1 MLRYGKMAALFV
13 TALALCLSAAAGE
26 KVIGFSNRTL
36 NGSYFAALS
45 ENIKKEGEKAGYKVI
60 LTDARG
66 DFTKQIADAEDLL
79 AQKIDYLILNP
90 QDPKAGLQ
98 IVKRA
103 NQAKVP
109 VIIIDSGL
117 GAAAVLTRI
126 ASSNSEG
133 NELIGNH
140 AAELAGDK
148 PVKLALVSF
157 MAGNMA
163 CKERRVNFITGLY
176 EKQLQT
182 KGAAQIEI
190 VMQTWAQ
197 GTDEGG
203 LKCME
208 DILTAHPE
216 VTMVYTETSLHL
228 KGMLNAI
235 RAAKRDKDLLV
246 FSFDG
251 AKMEYDAIKKGQLNA
266 TAENSPFKL
275 ANLAIEVITRYE
287 NGERSFP
294 DTMNPKAVM
303 VNKDNVDAVY
313 EYGF

>member
-1 MLRYGKMAALFV
+1 MIKFGKFAAAILF
-13 TALALCLSAAAGE
+13 AACICLSGQAGE
-26 KVIGFSNRTL
+26 KTIGFSNRTL
-36 NGSYFAALS
+36 NGSYFAQLS
-45 ENIKKEGEKAGYKVI
+45 ENIKKEGEKAGFKVI
-60 LTDARG
+60 NTDARG
-66 DFTKQIADAEDLL
+66 DFTKQIADVEDLL
-79 AQKIDYLILNP
+79 AQKIDYLVLNP

-109 VIIIDSGL
+109 VIIVDSGL

-133 NELIGNH
+133 NELIGNY

-163 CKERRVNFITGLY
+163 CKERRVNFITGLF
-176 EKQLQT
+176 EKQLQDL
-182 KGAAQIEI
+182 GRANIDI

-251 AKMEYDAIKKGQLNA
+251 AKHEYDSIKKGQLNA
-266 TAENSPFKL
+266 TAENSPRKI
-275 ANLAIEVITRYE
+275 AELAIDVIKRYE
-287 NGERSFP
+287 GGERSFP
-294 DTMNPKAVM
+294 DNMSPKAIM
-303 VNKDNVDAVY
+303 VNKSNVDAVY
-313 EYGF
+313 DDGF